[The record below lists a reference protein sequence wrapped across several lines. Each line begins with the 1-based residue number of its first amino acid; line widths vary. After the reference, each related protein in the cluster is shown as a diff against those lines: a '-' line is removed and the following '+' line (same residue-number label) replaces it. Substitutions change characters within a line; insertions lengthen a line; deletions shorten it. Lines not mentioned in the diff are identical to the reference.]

1 MLKKKNCSFFFDFI
15 LGMELLDS
23 VTISTDG
30 WYPCKPPQTLPDS
43 SITSTITF
51 DTNLACPDHPSWES
65 TKTTKINVNVWPKQ
79 VKKVHGERCRRHSI
93 HGVEIRDLP
102 RGHLLHGEQGLF
114 ATKKFQQF
122 DIVGEYNGKVVLP
135 SIGGHYVAC
144 LEDGVTHEESLGLDA
159 ADMGSEMR
167 YINSYLNIEFSPNV
181 AMKTVYI
188 DTYPRIIIIVVAMT
202 IEPGDELLL
211 DYGDNYTQAFFTPS
225 DEKEK
230 SETKNITDET
240 KLLTR
245 ALKKLPFMRDG
256 SVSNSDLSSSDEE
269 EE

>member
-1 MLKKKNCSFFFDFI
+1 MAHISASEQTDDDCSDPI
-15 LGMELLDS
+15 ELERVRLRAIGRFYDS

-144 LEDGVTHEESLGLDA
+144 LEDGVL
-159 ADMGSEMR
+159 
-167 YINSYLNIEFSPNV
+167 
-181 AMKTVYI
+181 MKKVL
-188 DTYPRIIIIVVAMT
+188 VLM
-202 IEPGDELLL
+202 LLIW
-211 DYGDNYTQAFFTPS
+211 
-225 DEKEK
+225 EVK
-230 SETKNITDET
+230 
-240 KLLTR
+240 
-245 ALKKLPFMRDG
+245 
-256 SVSNSDLSSSDEE
+256 
-269 EE
+269 